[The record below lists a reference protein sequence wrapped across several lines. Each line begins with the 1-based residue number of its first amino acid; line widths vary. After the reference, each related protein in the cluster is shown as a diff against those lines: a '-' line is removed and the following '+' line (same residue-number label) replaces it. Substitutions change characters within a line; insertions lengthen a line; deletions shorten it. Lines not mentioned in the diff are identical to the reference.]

1 MTFVPPPT
9 FVPPRQASL
18 EAQDLAREIEN
29 TIVEF
34 QKRRPRT
41 SHGDVKQAMTIVEFR
56 AGMRGTRP
64 PRAALMVAVVLGLLG
79 ALAAGIFAFFGAR

>member
-29 TIVEF
+29 TIVDF

-41 SHGDVKQAMTIVEFR
+41 GLGDVRQAMSIVEMR
-56 AGMRGTRP
+56 AGVGGASRQRP
-64 PRAALMVAVVLGLLG
+64 AMIIALLIGLLG
-79 ALAAGIFAFFGAR
+79 ALVLGIVMFAAAR